1 MCAPEVRRS
10 PELLATGLGMNG
22 FFGGEYIIDDH
33 AGETWLLEINRRVT
47 NGITLGAMINVDL
60 CAALRNDA

>member
-10 PELLATGLGMNG
+10 SELLATGLGMNG
-22 FFGGEYIIDDH
+22 FFGVEYIIDDH
-33 AGETWLLEINRRVT
+33 AGETWLLEINRRIT
-47 NGITLGAMINVDL
+47 DGIPLGAMINVDL